1 MSLGEA
7 GPDDMKPQMKIL
19 PLLLLALGLL
29 AGCGASPSATDPSAT
44 GGKDGDGNK
53 ASEFDS
59 PARFTLELGRV
70 GALAKSNGIVMRKLI
85 LVAAS
90 NAVPADSVRDT
101 SFLDGTG
108 GGTIKRLMKLKPKIT
123 WTVMAKSLDMRDSII
138 HLGSTQPFIVK
149 PADTADVSLS
159 LAARY
164 VMYQAVFG
172 SLPYSVSASAD
183 GTERIAV
190 NLNRVSL
197 KIDGVAKAD
206 SLAKGYFTPGQDV
219 SLNFD
224 YVAPGQH
231 TVTLEAYGIVNGWS
245 GLLFSGTGTLSS
257 NPGEDG
263 SKPITLTWVGPNTG
277 SGRVTVILGR
287 VGKVVL
293 MGGFTTQL

>member
-1 MSLGEA
+1 MSLGDAEA
-7 GPDDMKPQMKIL
+7 NAMKPQIKIL

-29 AGCGASPSATDPSAT
+29 VGCGSSPSATDPSAT
-44 GGKDGDGNK
+44 GGDRDGGK
-53 ASEFDS
+53 ASEFNS

-70 GALAKSNGIVMRKLI
+70 GALAKGNAIVMRKLI

-90 NAVPADSVRDT
+90 NAIPADTIRDT
-101 SFLDGTG
+101 SFLDGAG
-108 GGTIKRLMKLKPKIT
+108 GGTVKRVMKLKPKIS
-123 WTVMAKSLDMRDSII
+123 WTVLAKTLDLRDSVI
-138 HLGSTQPFIVK
+138 HSGATQPFIVK

-172 SLPYSVSASAD
+172 SLPYSVSASVD
-183 GTERIAV
+183 GTERMAV

-197 KIDGVAKAD
+197 KIDGVVKAD

-224 YVAPGQH
+224 YVSPGRH
-231 TVTLEAYGIVNGWS
+231 TVTLEAYGIVNGWM

-277 SGRVTVILGR
+277 SGRVSVILGR